1 MLVEIDGVDITHY
14 IAFGGLKWSRNDI
27 DAQNA
32 GRALDGTMIRDR
44 VATKIRLDIT
54 CRPLTAEELSEVLN
68 LIQPEYV
75 LVQYDDPMLGR
86 RTGTF
91 YANNNPASYCMR
103 WPDGTEWWSDVTF
116 PLVER

>member
-54 CRPLTAEELSEVLN
+54 CRPLKAEELSQLLN
-68 LIQPEYV
+68 LIQEF
-75 LVQYDDPMLGR
+75 LRHEDI
-86 RTGTF
+86 
-91 YANNNPASYCMR
+91 S
-103 WPDGTEWWSDVTF
+103 VT
-116 PLVER
+116 LNTYTHLSVEGKKETALMMGSILNKV

>member
-1 MLVEIDGVDITHY
+1 MKILIDGTDITDF
-14 IAFGGLKWSRNDI
+14 IAFRGLKWSRNDI

-44 VATKIRLDIT
+44 VATKIRLDIS
-54 CRPLTAEELSEVLN
+54 CRPLKAEELRQLLN
-68 LIQPEYV
+68 LIQAEYV
-75 LVQYDDPMLGR
+75 SVQYDDPMMGH

-91 YANNNPASYCMR
+91 YANNNPASYCMMAA
-103 WPDGTEWWSDVTF
+103 DGTEWWHDVSF